1 LQTRIGK
8 LETAVGCKAP
18 TKLLRLANNPLLD
31 FNNASSAKNKNK
43 GGGTAK
49 FVNDELDRFAREK
62 LNKNKQD
69 NGSWASDDDEPVA
82 ENYNESQNSG
92 INKSSKLR

>member
-1 LQTRIGK
+1 MQTRIGK

-31 FNNASSAKNKNK
+31 FNNASLAKNKNK

-82 ENYNESQNSG
+82 ENYNQSQKFRN
-92 INKSSKLR
+92 